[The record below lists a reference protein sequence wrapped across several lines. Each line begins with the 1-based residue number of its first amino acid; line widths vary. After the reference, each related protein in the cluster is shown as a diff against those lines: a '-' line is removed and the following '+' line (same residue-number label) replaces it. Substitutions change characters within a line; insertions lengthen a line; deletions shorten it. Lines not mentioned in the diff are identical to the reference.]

1 MKETRLIIFIL
12 MVFMLL
18 VSPLPGY
25 GAGPAPTDTL
35 VVALSTLES
44 ETFLPWNGGGGR
56 SPYLAIIYEYLI
68 YLDPVTRETKPGL
81 ATKWELSP
89 DGKVWTFWLRQGVQ
103 FHGGMGE
110 FTSEDAKFSMERLKD
125 PKSIAGPA
133 STLRKNVAK
142 VEAPERYKVVYYL
155 NSPDAEF
162 ERSFLSDASQGPIV
176 CKKYVESVGDEKANA
191 QPIGTGPYTLAD
203 HQKGSFIK
211 FKTIEGVEKHWRVT
225 PEFKEITFRV
235 VPEEAT
241 RMAMLRTGEA
251 DLAPISYDSIERTKA
266 AGFKV
271 VSIPKNWVPVIRFGG
286 MVTTDPKRSNPKAPW
301 ADKRVRQA
309 MNYAIDKKS
318 IAQNIFKDEAVP
330 AASSIPYPEWMTIEP
345 YPYDPGKAKQ
355 LLAEAGYPK
364 GFPITLKTFTTV
376 PGAELPIV
384 GEAVAMFWKAIG
396 LDVKIVPTDWVT
408 VRAEWTGKEYKSSDY
423 VWTHR
428 GFGFAGAV
436 EGLST
441 EFVTPVLFCTYATKE
456 TDAWVDRIAKEFDA
470 KKRGQLLKEF
480 GQQLRDEASAVFLVY
495 ANEPY
500 GASKKVGRWP
510 VAGTRPQNIELITH
524 K

>member
-1 MKETRLIIFIL
+1 MKRTRSVIFVL
-12 MVFMLL
+12 MVLMLL

-56 SPYLAIIYEYLI
+56 SPYLAIIYDYLV

-110 FTSEDAKFSMERLKD
+110 FTAEDAKYSMERLKD

-191 QPIGTGPYTLAD
+191 QPIGTGPYTLAEY
-203 HQKGSFIK
+203 HKGSFIK

-241 RMAMLRTGEA
+241 RVAMLRTGEA
-251 DLAPISYDSIERTKA
+251 DLVPISYDSIERTK
-266 AGFKV
+266 
-271 VSIPKNWVPVIRFGG
+271 
-286 MVTTDPKRSNPKAPW
+286 
-301 ADKRVRQA
+301 
-309 MNYAIDKKS
+309 
-318 IAQNIFKDEAVP
+318 
-330 AASSIPYPEWMTIEP
+330 
-345 YPYDPGKAKQ
+345 
-355 LLAEAGYPK
+355 
-364 GFPITLKTFTTV
+364 
-376 PGAELPIV
+376 
-384 GEAVAMFWKAIG
+384 
-396 LDVKIVPTDWVT
+396 
-408 VRAEWTGKEYKSSDY
+408 
-423 VWTHR
+423 
-428 GFGFAGAV
+428 GFGVQGCFY
-436 EGLST
+436 T
-441 EFVTPVLFCTYATKE
+441 
-456 TDAWVDRIAKEFDA
+456 
-470 KKRGQLLKEF
+470 
-480 GQQLRDEASAVFLVY
+480 
-495 ANEPY
+495 
-500 GASKKVGRWP
+500 
-510 VAGTRPQNIELITH
+510 
-524 K
+524 

>member
-1 MKETRLIIFIL
+1 
-12 MVFMLL
+12 
-18 VSPLPGY
+18 
-25 GAGPAPTDTL
+25 
-35 VVALSTLES
+35 
-44 ETFLPWNGGGGR
+44 
-56 SPYLAIIYEYLI
+56 
-68 YLDPVTRETKPGL
+68 
-81 ATKWELSP
+81 
-89 DGKVWTFWLRQGVQ
+89 
-103 FHGGMGE
+103 
-110 FTSEDAKFSMERLKD
+110 MERLKD

-191 QPIGTGPYTLAD
+191 QPIGTGPYTLAEY
-203 HQKGSFIK
+203 QKGSFIK

-251 DLAPISYDSIERTKA
+251 DLVPISYDSIERTKA

-318 IAQNIFKDEAVP
+318 IAQKHF
-330 AASSIPYPEWMTIEP
+330 
-345 YPYDPGKAKQ
+345 
-355 LLAEAGYPK
+355 
-364 GFPITLKTFTTV
+364 
-376 PGAELPIV
+376 
-384 GEAVAMFWKAIG
+384 
-396 LDVKIVPTDWVT
+396 
-408 VRAEWTGKEYKSSDY
+408 
-423 VWTHR
+423 
-428 GFGFAGAV
+428 
-436 EGLST
+436 
-441 EFVTPVLFCTYATKE
+441 
-456 TDAWVDRIAKEFDA
+456 
-470 KKRGQLLKEF
+470 
-480 GQQLRDEASAVFLVY
+480 
-495 ANEPY
+495 
-500 GASKKVGRWP
+500 
-510 VAGTRPQNIELITH
+510 
-524 K
+524 